1 MMITRASWIA
11 ALALGLLG
19 CDNSSAGGTGAAG
32 KDLRKFDSNGGSYAI
47 ELSTSPAAI
56 AVNQPFDVSV
66 TVTPKKGAATDLEVL
81 VDARMP
87 AHFHGMN
94 RTAKVTRGKDGT
106 TWKAEGLVFHM
117 PGHWEL
123 YIDITQG
130 GATERAQL
138 DVDLK

>member
-19 CDNSSAGGTGAAG
+19 CDNSPAGGAGAAG
-32 KDLRKFDSNGGSYAI
+32 KDPRKFDSNGGSYAI
-47 ELSTSPAAI
+47 ELSTSPAVV

-94 RTAKVTRGKDGT
+94 RTAKVTRRQAGT
-106 TWKAEGLVFHM
+106 TCKAEGPVLHM
-117 PGHWEL
+117 PARW
-123 YIDITQG
+123 QS
-130 GATERAQL
+130 
-138 DVDLK
+138 